1 MEPPYDLLTKR
12 YGISVSE
19 HCLTSVR
26 AIQDIADLCARISAL
41 CFEPE
46 LADRKSKV
54 LEYLEAAKLDI
65 RRELAGNSK
74 KKEVFE
80 YALVSLGEASD
91 LANVD
96 DLPAAGATLI
106 TTGVDLENIVILEAA
121 RCVCSVEKGSQ

>member
-1 MEPPYDLLTKR
+1 MEQPYDLLTKR
-12 YGISVSE
+12 YDITVPE

-41 CFEPE
+41 CFEPK
-46 LADRKSKV
+46 LADRKPKV

-80 YALVSLGEASD
+80 YALVSFDEASREVNRD
-91 LANVD
+91 NWD
-96 DLPAAGATLI
+96 AAGETLI
-106 TTGVDLENIVILEAA
+106 TTGVDMENCVILEAA
-121 RCVCSVEKGSQ
+121 HCVCSARKES

>member
-1 MEPPYDLLTKR
+1 MELPYDLLTKK
-12 YGISVSE
+12 YALTVPE

-41 CFEPE
+41 CFEPK
-46 LADRKSKV
+46 LADRKPKV

-65 RRELAGNSK
+65 RRELASNSK

-91 LANVD
+91 LANAD
-96 DLPAAGATLI
+96 DLFAAGETLI
-106 TTGVDLENIVILEAA
+106 ATGVDIENCVILEAA
-121 RCVCSVEKGSQ
+121 RCVCSARKES